1 MTFKFPAKTFLLGEY
16 VALQGGPAIIL
27 TTAPCFEV
35 GVTTTKHA
43 KQIHPESPAG
53 RFWTYSGIPGDL
65 TWVDP
70 YNRIGGLGASSAQ
83 FLGAYAAYLS
93 HHQVAFTEESLLEAY
108 WDASF
113 TNTGIRPSGY
123 DVLAQAQS
131 GCVYLHRNQSDNRVY
146 DWPFADLAFVLLH
159 TGKKL
164 ATHHHLQ
171 TFAMTDLMR
180 TLSPIVALGKQAFEE
195 NKSALLI
202 QAVNA
207 YHEQLMVLDL
217 VAEQTQAHI
226 THLSENPDVL
236 AIKGCGAL
244 GADVLLVLVSSSR
257 LNAAINTFSAKGF
270 PVLAS
275 SRNLYLEEKS
285 HGMHFT
291 S

>member
-1 MTFKFPAKTFLLGEY
+1 MIFKFPAKTFLLGEY

-35 GVTTTKHA
+35 GVTTTQHIK
-43 KQIHPESPAG
+43 KIHPESPAG
-53 RFWTYSGIPGDL
+53 RFWTHSGMPGDL

-70 YNRIGGLGASSAQ
+70 YDGIGGLGASSAQ

-93 HHQVAFTEESLLEAY
+93 QHQAVFAQKPLLEAY

-131 GCVYLHRNQSDNRVY
+131 GCVYLHRNQSDNKVY
-146 DWPFADLAFVLLH
+146 DWPFANLAFILLH

-171 TFAMTDLMR
+171 TLAMTDLMR
-180 TLSPIVALGKQAFEE
+180 TLSPIVGLGKQAFET
-195 NKSALLI
+195 NNSALLI

-207 YHEQLMVLDL
+207 YHEQLQALNL

-226 THLSENPDVL
+226 ADLSESPDVL
-236 AIKGCGAL
+236 AVKGCGAL
-244 GADVLLVLVSSSR
+244 GADVLLVLVSSLR
-257 LNAAINTFSAKGF
+257 LNAAINTFTAKGF

-291 S
+291 P